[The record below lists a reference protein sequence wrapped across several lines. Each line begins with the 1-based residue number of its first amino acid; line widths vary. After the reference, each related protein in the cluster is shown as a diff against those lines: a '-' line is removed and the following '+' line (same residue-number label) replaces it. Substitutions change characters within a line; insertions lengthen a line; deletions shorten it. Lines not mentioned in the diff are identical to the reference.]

1 MSKKV
6 LIVDDQPEVRELV
19 TVSLQIGEY
28 DVKQAINGDEAINIA
43 KEFMPELMLLDI
55 NMPNGTLDGFEVCRL
70 IKMNPET
77 KNIKIVMLSSKN
89 QPEDFEKGKIAGCNG
104 YLTKPFSPFELMDEV
119 EKFLNS

>member
-43 KEFMPELMLLDI
+43 KEFMPDLMLLDI
-55 NMPNGTLDGFEVCRL
+55 NMPNGTLDGFEVCKL

-89 QPEDFEKGKIAGCNG
+89 QPEDFEKGKNAGCNG